1 MKKIYSS
8 GNYVIIEDLEQE
20 RTYEYAKGH
29 TLYIFSEDVFYIKE
43 ITQGQYRVTIDELD
57 LGLITTEDSR
67 NVYTVNTFTKFL
79 RNNTGL

>member
-1 MKKIYSS
+1 MATKIYSS
-8 GNYVIIEDLEQE
+8 GNYVIVDDGTKIF
-20 RTYEYAKGH
+20 EYAKGH

-79 RNNTGL
+79 RDNTGL